1 MCNKMSWHTFTTIK
15 KYYILLTIFFTFFL
29 YPFHITILFMM
40 KKKIL
45 KNSFMNTFAIVI
57 NTTNTITLMDTTPT
71 MNEYMNHTFIL
82 SNGLY

>member
-1 MCNKMSWHTFTTIK
+1 
-15 KYYILLTIFFTFFL
+15 
-29 YPFHITILFMM
+29 MM